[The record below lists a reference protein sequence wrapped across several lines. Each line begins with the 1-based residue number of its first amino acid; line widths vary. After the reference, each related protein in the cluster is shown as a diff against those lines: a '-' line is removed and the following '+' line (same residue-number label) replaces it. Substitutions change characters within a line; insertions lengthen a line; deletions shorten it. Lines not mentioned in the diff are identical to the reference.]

1 MGTRR
6 LKGYW
11 ECPPRFDECSDC
23 GEEKMCVIYQGPA
36 EQETGYRDEVALC
49 EDCDAAMREADP

>member
-11 ECPPRFDECSDC
+11 ECASRFEECSDC
-23 GEEKMCVIYQGPA
+23 GQEAMCTIYQG
-36 EQETGYRDEVALC
+36 EMEEETGYRDEVALC
-49 EDCDAAMREADP
+49 EACDAAMREADS